1 MRHITIGLAIAC
13 FMFLAVT
20 CQQTGMEQQAPVRED
35 IKTSTMGV
43 VKYGG
48 MYFFSGMTGPNAD
61 GAYPEGMTA
70 QMTNL
75 LEDYKTALS
84 ELGLSFD
91 NIIKANVYIT
101 DIALK
106 PEMNK
111 VYASYFTGK
120 RPMRVC
126 VVVGLEGDAI
136 VEMDAIAVK

>member
-1 MRHITIGLAIAC
+1 MQRALTVLICILVLGLSIS
-13 FMFLAVT
+13 
-20 CQQTGMEQQAPVRED
+20 CQQTGNAPVRED
-35 IKTSTMGV
+35 IKTTTMGV
-43 VKYGG
+43 VKYGN
-48 MYFFSGMTGPNAD
+48 MYFFSGITGPNED
-61 GAYPEGMTA
+61 RSYPEGMTA

-75 LEDYKTALS
+75 MEKYKTALS

-101 DIALK
+101 DGALK

-111 VYASYFTGK
+111 VYGSYFPNK
-120 RPMRVC
+120 HPMRVC